1 MKTPNCKCLTCG
13 TEYYFCPKCNS
24 HKPSPA
30 PLWRVN
36 YCDENCKKIFEIVSN
51 YNCGSLTEEQA
62 SKLLSECD
70 LTNLDKMRDSIKSVV
85 KSVQKKSAK
94 PSFSEPFK
102 PSDKKEESSKGFS
115 KPKKE
120 DKAME

>member
-36 YCDENCKKIFEIVSN
+36 YCDENCKTIFEIVSS
-51 YNCGSLTEEQA
+51 YNCGSLTDEQA
-62 SKLLSECD
+62 NEKLSKCN
-70 LTNLDKMRDSIKSVV
+70 LTNIDQMKDSIKSVV
-85 KSVQKKSAK
+85 KSIQKKNAKSSVSA
-94 PSFSEPFK
+94 SFK
-102 PSDKKEESSKGFS
+102 SDKESYKGFS
-115 KPKKE
+115 QPKKE
-120 DKAME
+120 DKATE